1 MKIFLN
7 GKEFE
12 TNSKNIEELLVEH
25 NIPQNKVAVEANL
38 EVVPKPQYSNFRLI
52 ENLKVE
58 IITFVGGG

>member
-12 TNSKNIEELLVEH
+12 TNAQNIEDLLAEH
-25 NIPQNKVAVEANL
+25 NIPQNKIAVEANL
-38 EVVPKPQYSNFRLI
+38 EVVPKTQYSNFRLI